1 MAIKEFCNTDVVI
14 CETDATVPAVA
25 SLMRTHHV
33 GDVIVIEERDGRR
46 MPLGILTDRDIVLE
60 AVAVGLDVE
69 VFTAGDMM
77 TAPLVTVPLSEG
89 VFETLRAMSRHRV
102 RRIGVVD
109 DQGGLFGIVAADDLI
124 NLLANE
130 LATLTDAIVEQPVKE
145 SRLRK

>member
-14 CETDATVPAVA
+14 CEADATVPIVA

-33 GDVIVIEERDGRR
+33 GDVIVIEERDGKR

-60 AVAVGLDVE
+60 AVAVGLDVQ

-77 TAPLVTVPLSEG
+77 TSPLVSVPKTEG
-89 VFETLRAMSRHRV
+89 VFETLRVMSKHRV
-102 RRIGVVD
+102 RRIAVVD
-109 DQGGLFGIVAADDLI
+109 EQDALFGIVSADDLI
-124 NLLANE
+124 HLLADE
-130 LATLTDAIVEQPVKE
+130 LATLTEAIVEQPVKE